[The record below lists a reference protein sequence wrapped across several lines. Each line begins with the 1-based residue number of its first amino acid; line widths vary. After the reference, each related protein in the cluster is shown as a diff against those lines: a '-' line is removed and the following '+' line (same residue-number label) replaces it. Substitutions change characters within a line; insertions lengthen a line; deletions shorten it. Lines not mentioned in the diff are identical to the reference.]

1 MERRLQLVESGPFAP
16 HRWPSIALASAEL
29 RRPRHLHAV
38 RSDASAPSPARS
50 AVREGGVPP
59 PSRRR

>member
-38 RSDASAPSPARS
+38 RDDAGAGSPGRNTAPEARPS
-50 AVREGGVPP
+50 L

>member
-1 MERRLQLVESGPFAP
+1 MERRLHLVDSGPFAP

-38 RSDASAPSPARS
+38 RDGASATSPAQTVAREARS
-50 AVREGGVPP
+50 PF
-59 PSRRR
+59 PSRRQ